1 MILDGLFRDPSL
13 SDMLSDNQ
21 RIDRYI
27 AVELAL
33 AEGLAA
39 ANFCT
44 AADVAILRAHCNAFK
59 PNLTALQLGMTQ
71 DGVIIP
77 ALVKALR
84 EGLAPSHAQ
93 ALHFGATS
101 QDIMD
106 TATVLEARDVLEH
119 FEQLIREL
127 VLALVALIQQHQQ
140 NLVAGRTRSQQAAPI
155 NLALKIARWLEPL
168 LRQLERLKPLRQEVL
183 QLQLAGAAG
192 NCAAYQDRAH
202 VVRYAMAQQL
212 HLEAQG
218 GWHTQR
224 DRIQQLSHWC
234 ATTST
239 ALGKMALDWM
249 LMAQSEVGECILQN
263 GGGSST
269 LPHKSN
275 PVTAEIIQTLAR
287 RAAQQSAELQ
297 LSGIAAHER
306 DGVAWSHE
314 WLALPELYQMTGA
327 ALRHSHTGLQ
337 HLVLNTQQM
346 THNLWATQGVLFAET
361 VRFQLELAQ
370 QPNAA
375 QLVAQCISK
384 LSCNSNP
391 NVDLLDLVNA
401 QAGTA
406 FTREGL
412 TADLLHAGCT
422 QEDIQRVLTHAQ
434 SWLPNG

>member
-33 AEGLAA
+33 A
-39 ANFCT
+39 
-44 AADVAILRAHCNAFK
+44 
-59 PNLTALQLGMTQ
+59 
-71 DGVIIP
+71 
-77 ALVKALR
+77 

-183 QLQLAGAAG
+183 QLQLA
-192 NCAAYQDRAH
+192 
-202 VVRYAMAQQL
+202 
-212 HLEAQG
+212 
-218 GWHTQR
+218 
-224 DRIQQLSHWC
+224 
-234 ATTST
+234 
-239 ALGKMALDWM
+239 
-249 LMAQSEVGECILQN
+249 
-263 GGGSST
+263 
-269 LPHKSN
+269 
-275 PVTAEIIQTLAR
+275 
-287 RAAQQSAELQ
+287 
-297 LSGIAAHER
+297 
-306 DGVAWSHE
+306 
-314 WLALPELYQMTGA
+314 GA